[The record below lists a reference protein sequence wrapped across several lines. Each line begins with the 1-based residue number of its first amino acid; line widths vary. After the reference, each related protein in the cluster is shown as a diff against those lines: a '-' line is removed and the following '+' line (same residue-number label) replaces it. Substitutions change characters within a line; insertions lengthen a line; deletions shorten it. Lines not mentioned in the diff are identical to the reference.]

1 MMKGVLCLMM
11 IGQGWLTVV
20 VLGRKLLCLIMT
32 GLGWQTATAVVIG
45 YTVLCLV
52 MIGQGWLTALVLG
65 HEMACQLAVVNL
77 GHISVDYTLISYSW
91 CAAIHLSL
99 AYYIHH
105 VVWECC
111 IDCDKIVV
119 AIAVDRLIP
128 GNSADAQD

>member
-1 MMKGVLCLMM
+1 M
-11 IGQGWLTVV
+11 V
-20 VLGRKLLCLIMT
+20 VLGHKLLCLIMT
-32 GLGWQTATAVVIG
+32 GLGWQTAAAVVVG

-52 MIGQGWLTALVLG
+52 TIGQGWLTVLVLG

-77 GHISVDYTLISYSW
+77 GHISVDYTLISCSW

-111 IDCDKIVV
+111 IDCDKIVY
-119 AIAVDRLIP
+119 IP
-128 GNSADAQD
+128 ALSSLVCSSSIEVK